1 MTLEDFRRLAEAWG
15 GDMDRWPAEAREEA
29 RKIAATDVGR
39 AILEQESQLDVFASA
54 PPRILPQRVQSAT
67 RAVITQLAIETE
79 RRRVRGWQWQ
89 LPSWLVPSA
98 SLACSVMLGVAL
110 AMSSPYGDSEMGQ
123 NVILS
128 SLFDSGSM
136 AGGLVLR

>member
-29 RKIAATDVGR
+29 RKIAATDDGR

-89 LPSWLVPSA
+89 LSWLVPSA